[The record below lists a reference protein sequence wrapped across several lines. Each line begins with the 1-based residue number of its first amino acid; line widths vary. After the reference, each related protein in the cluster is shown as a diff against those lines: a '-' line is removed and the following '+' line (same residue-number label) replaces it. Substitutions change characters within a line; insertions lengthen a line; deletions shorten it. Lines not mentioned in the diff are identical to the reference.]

1 MRRGK
6 TRTLALMPE
15 PSFLGISKTEWD
27 LINSFANWFAA
38 AGTFAAAWVALYLAR
53 RAARPTARVSVG
65 HRIIVGAGYKKPYP
79 EFAMFRIVNTGD
91 RPIRVSQLGWRTGIF
106 RKRFAIQMF
115 DATQSSPLPVD
126 LTHGQEA
133 SWLVPFAS
141 REEPWPEYFAKG
153 LLSPNHRSAV
163 WSLRAQ
169 FFTSVGHVFEAK
181 PEESLLKPLRQACAK
196 LSNA

>member
-1 MRRGK
+1 
-6 TRTLALMPE
+6 MPE
-15 PSFLGISKTEWD
+15 PSFLGIGKTQWD

-38 AGTFAAAWVALYLAR
+38 AGSFAAAWVALYLAN
-53 RAARPTARVSVG
+53 RAAHPSARVSVG
-65 HRIIVGAGYKKPYP
+65 HRIIVGPGYKKPYP
-79 EFAMFRIVNTGD
+79 EYAVFRIVNTGD
-91 RPIRVSQLGWRTGIF
+91 RPIRVSQIGWKTGIF

-133 SWLVPFAS
+133 SWMVPFAA

-153 LLSPNHRSAV
+153 LLSPRHRSAV

-181 PEESLLKPLRQACAK
+181 PEESLLKPLREACAK
-196 LSNA
+196 LSTA